1 MVISNPWTL
10 SVDTGVFF
18 YSVNETGRGLSRGDS
33 KPLTLDHPP
42 AILSKLSYYE
52 DVWPELT
59 ETHKYHPPPIALHH
73 AIPTTEP
80 GFTGESI

>member
-18 YSVNETGRGLSRGDS
+18 YSVNETGQGLSRVDS
-33 KPLTLDHPP
+33 KPLSLDHPP
-42 AILSKLSYYE
+42 ASLSKLSYYG

-59 ETHKYHPPPIALHH
+59 ANPQIPPHPTPIALH
-73 AIPTTEP
+73 PC
-80 GFTGESI
+80 SIHN